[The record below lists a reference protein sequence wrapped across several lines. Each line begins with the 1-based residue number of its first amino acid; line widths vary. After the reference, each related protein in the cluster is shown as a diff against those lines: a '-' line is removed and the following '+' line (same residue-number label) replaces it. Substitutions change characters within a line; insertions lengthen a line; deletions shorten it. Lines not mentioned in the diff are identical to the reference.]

1 MYFCRNCGEAYQ
13 TDEAVMCVKCG
24 ARKGQGSNYCRNCGK
39 PINPEQSVCLSC
51 GVENKPVAGPDAK
64 SKMAAGLLGIFLG
77 SFGVH
82 NFYLG
87 YTSKAV
93 IQLVCTIVG
102 MLLSCVGIGVFVVM
116 GIYIWGLVEGI
127 MILCGKIEVDGE
139 GNPLTD

>member
-24 ARKGQGSNYCRNCGK
+24 VSKGQGSNYCHSCGK
-39 PINPEQSVCLSC
+39 PVNPQQTVCMNC
-51 GVENKPVAGPDAK
+51 GVANKLVAGSDAK
-64 SKMAAGLLGIFLG
+64 SKILAGLLGIFLG

-87 YTSKAV
+87 YTSKAI

-102 MLLSCVGIGVFVVM
+102 FLTSCIVIGVFVVL
-116 GIYIWGLVEGI
+116 GITIWGLVEGV
-127 MILCGKIEVDGE
+127 MILCGKIEVDGQ
-139 GNPLTD
+139 GNPLGE

>member
-1 MYFCRNCGEAYQ
+1 MYFCKNCGEPYV

-24 ARKGQGSNYCRNCGK
+24 MGKGLGSNYCHNCGK
-39 PINPEQSVCLSC
+39 PVQPNAQVCLTC
-51 GVENKPVAGPDAK
+51 GVPTKVATVGAK

-87 YTSKAV
+87 YTTKAV

-102 MLLSCVGIGVFVVM
+102 YILCCVGVGVFVVM
-116 GIYIWGLVEGI
+116 GIGIWGLVEGI
-127 MILCGKIEVDGE
+127 MILVGKIDTDAS
-139 GNPLTD
+139 GNLLKE

>member
-13 TDEAVMCVKCG
+13 TDEAVLCVKCG
-24 ARKGQGSNYCRNCGK
+24 AGKGQGANFCHSCGK
-39 PINPEQSVCLSC
+39 PMNPEQTVCMNC
-51 GVENKPVAGPDAK
+51 GVENKRVAAAGAK

-102 MLLSCVGIGVFVVM
+102 ILLSCVGIGVFVVM
-116 GIYIWGLVEGI
+116 GISIWGLVEGI
-127 MILCGKIEVDGE
+127 MLLCGKIDVDGE
-139 GNPLTD
+139 GNPLAD